1 MGPANVAVS
10 KQYDYIIVGAGSAGC
25 VLAHRLTE
33 DPSTRV
39 LLLEAGGDDSHP
51 YLRVPIGVGK
61 LHQHRMFDW
70 GYNTVAEAG
79 MAGRELMTLRGK
91 VLGGSSS
98 INMMA
103 LTRGSSGDFERWARG
118 GATGWSWNEV
128 LPYFK
133 RFETWEG
140 GETPLRGGNGPLTV
154 EFAKTDDP
162 IEEAMYEAAVA
173 LGYPRTPDYN
183 SESVGFGR
191 TQFNI
196 SKGRRHS
203 AARAF
208 LRGIMKRP
216 NLTVLTHATAR
227 RVLLDGTKAY
237 GVAYGQNGVI
247 TTAEA
252 QREVI
257 LSGGSFNTPQLLMLS
272 GIGPADHL
280 RELGIDVVAALPVG
294 DNLQDHLKGVL
305 LWKRRAPEGPLHRF
319 LRFDRVALAFA
330 QAYLFGTGP
339 AAKMPLGI
347 QAFIKTSP
355 ELEVPDLEFMLRTAP
370 ISAQPY
376 FPGLLPTYTDAFGID
391 PVILHPESRGT
402 VRLQSAD
409 PLAPVRIHYNYL
421 SAPADIAKFR
431 QGFRLA
437 REIGNQA
444 ALDAYRDV
452 ELVPG
457 PDVTSDADVDAHLR
471 RTSTTVSHP
480 VSTCR
485 MGTGENCVLDPDL
498 RVRGIEN
505 LRVVDASAFPEL
517 VSAHTN
523 AAVLMLAEKASD
535 LIRGRELTA
544 AR

>member
-1 MGPANVAVS
+1 VAAAN
-10 KQYDYIIVGAGSAGC
+10 QFDYIIVGAGSAGC

-216 NLTVLTHATAR
+216 NLTVFTHATAR

-247 TTAEA
+247 STAEA

-305 LWKRRAPEGPLHRF
+305 LWKRRLPEGPLHRF
-319 LRFDRVALAFA
+319 LRFDRVAFAFA

-409 PLAPVRIHYNYL
+409 PLAPVRIQYNYL

-444 ALDAYRDV
+444 ALDAYRDI

>member
-1 MGPANVAVS
+1 
-10 KQYDYIIVGAGSAGC
+10 
-25 VLAHRLTE
+25 
-33 DPSTRV
+33 
-39 LLLEAGGDDSHP
+39 
-51 YLRVPIGVGK
+51 
-61 LHQHRMFDW
+61 
-70 GYNTVAEAG
+70 
-79 MAGRELMTLRGK
+79 
-91 VLGGSSS
+91 
-98 INMMA
+98 
-103 LTRGSSGDFERWARG
+103 
-118 GATGWSWNEV
+118 
-128 LPYFK
+128 
-133 RFETWEG
+133 
-140 GETPLRGGNGPLTV
+140 LRGGSGPLSV

-162 IEEAMYEAAVA
+162 IEDAMYAAAAA

-208 LRGIMKRP
+208 LRGIRKRP
-216 NLTVLTHATAR
+216 NLTLLTHATAR

-237 GVAYGQNGVI
+237 GIAYGHNGVI

-280 RELGIDVVAALPVG
+280 REFGIDVVAALPVG

-305 LWKRRAPEGPLHRF
+305 LWKRRPPRARCTAFCASIASRSRWRKRICSVRDPPRRCRSEFKRSSRRVPSSKFRISSSCCAPPRS
-319 LRFDRVALAFA
+319 RRNRIS
-330 QAYLFGTGP
+330 P
-339 AAKMPLGI
+339 ACCPRIPM
-347 QAFIKTSP
+347 
-355 ELEVPDLEFMLRTAP
+355 R
-370 ISAQPY
+370 SASIR
-376 FPGLLPTYTDAFGID
+376 L
-391 PVILHPESRGT
+391 ILHPESRGT
-402 VRLQSAD
+402 VRLQSTD

-457 PDVTSDADVDAHLR
+457 PDVTSDADIDAHLR

-523 AAVLMLAEKASD
+523 AAVLMLAEKPP
-535 LIRGRELTA
+535 T
-544 AR
+544 